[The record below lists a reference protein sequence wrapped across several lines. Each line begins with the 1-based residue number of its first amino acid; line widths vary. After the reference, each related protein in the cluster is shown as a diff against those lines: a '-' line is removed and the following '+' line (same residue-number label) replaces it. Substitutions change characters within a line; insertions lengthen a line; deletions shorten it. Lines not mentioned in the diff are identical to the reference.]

1 MFCAIPFSLKNLKLM
16 NSLDSQL
23 SILPFTDQWQPNLSK
38 KSNGKQMS
46 VLILAMILSN
56 DMMKMKACQR
66 HPRNGEGTLY
76 RKSLQHKFVNL
87 TPCKR
92 EEAN

>member
-23 SILPFTDQWQPNLSK
+23 SILPFTDPWQRNLSK

-46 VLILAMILSN
+46 VLILTTILSN
-56 DMMKMKACQR
+56 DMTKMKACQK
-66 HPRNGEGTLY
+66 HPSNGEGTLC

-87 TPCKR
+87 TPWKK